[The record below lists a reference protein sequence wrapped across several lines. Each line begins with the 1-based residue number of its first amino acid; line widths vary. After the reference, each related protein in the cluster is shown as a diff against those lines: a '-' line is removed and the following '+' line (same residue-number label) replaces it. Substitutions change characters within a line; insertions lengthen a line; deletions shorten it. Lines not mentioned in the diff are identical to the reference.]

1 MIIVQ
6 SENSLRYT
14 TTTHTHTR
22 KEDFIS
28 LLPKVKIY
36 PKYRIFDRFFMS
48 VFDNN
53 CYHLGKSA
61 EWSDMWP
68 PVGRPVRLKCAA
80 FVKVLPCH
88 PQSHRRTLTMC
99 TMCDLAVSY
108 CEIKSIFREIIR
120 SMVLWIASGITVRC
134 CTLSCTSPHSQA
146 APLDN
151 IIGPHCYHLV
161 PHRVKAELLRFTS
174 H

>member
-1 MIIVQ
+1 MLYIRNFTTTAIVII
-6 SENSLRYT
+6 SIDCITTDDYCAIGELTFRYT

-61 EWSDMWP
+61 E
-68 PVGRPVRLKCAA
+68 
-80 FVKVLPCH
+80 
-88 PQSHRRTLTMC
+88 
-99 TMCDLAVSY
+99 
-108 CEIKSIFREIIR
+108 
-120 SMVLWIASGITVRC
+120 
-134 CTLSCTSPHSQA
+134 
-146 APLDN
+146 
-151 IIGPHCYHLV
+151 
-161 PHRVKAELLRFTS
+161 
-174 H
+174 